1 MKTNFNYATVTAALL
16 SENGDEAAE
25 QIAEILA
32 EGDAKGPDTTPK
44 EVGSTDYLFKF
55 DEFLGD
61 SGVYAF
67 EGWLDAEVLAEPV
80 VGRFWVDFYLK
91 LPKDHDAAG
100 AKQIPGKNGIARV
113 TWDDERPLCVTVS
126 VLRRS
131 LDEIEERNRIE
142 AYQASQAMA
151 NAKQKEPSIG
161 GDDGTGQP

>member
-25 QIAEILA
+25 HIAEILA
-32 EGDAKGPDTTPK
+32 EGDKEPDTTPK

-67 EGWLDAEVLAEPV
+67 EGWLDAEVMNEPV

-91 LPKDHDAAG
+91 LPKEHDTAG
-100 AKQIPGKNGIARV
+100 AKQIPGKNGIAKV
-113 TWDDERPLCVTVS
+113 TWDEEHPLCITIS

-131 LDEIEERNRIE
+131 LDEIEERNRTE
-142 AYQASQAMA
+142 AYQDSRAMA

-161 GDDGTGQP
+161 GGGGGGRP